1 MANKGKVYK
10 GVIMKKKTKI
20 QIMSIYGEVLFEHES
35 VDNTL
40 KETVERAVSDGASL
54 NWASL
59 NGANLNGANLNG
71 ASLNWASLNR
81 ANLYGASLYRASL
94 YGANLY
100 GANLNGANL
109 DGANLNWA
117 SLNWANL
124 NGASLNWANL
134 DGASLNWANLDGAKF
149 SEPIYLS
156 DLYSLKQLPKD
167 TILNYWKYIKD
178 GKSPIQ
184 DSGKIKYEVGKTYT
198 EKDCNNNEYENCGA
212 GLNVA
217 TIFWCLKETVNDN
230 DVELI
235 QCQFKVSDI
244 VAIPYWTDGKFRV
257 SKLKVIRKISRPEAI
272 KELQE
277 LTGLS

>member
-59 NGANLNGANLNG
+59 N
-71 ASLNWASLNR
+71 R
-81 ANLYGASLYRASL
+81 
-94 YGANLY
+94 ANLY

-124 NGASLNWANL
+124 N
-134 DGASLNWANLDGAKF
+134 GASLNWANLDGAKF